1 MNATMPQ
8 DMNIPEGKVFPENDS
23 RESGPRIDDGSVV
36 EQPVERALETSKE
49 RAGERFSEIL
59 SRIPKTTAPTGTASD
74 DGQIELD
81 AKSVYN
87 ETDEETRITMLLSL
101 VETKGP
107 VYAVRVA
114 QHLNDNFVLDRMHD
128 ELAGRFYE
136 ALVSKG
142 VLRDE

>member
-1 MNATMPQ
+1 MPQ
-8 DMNIPEGKVFPENDS
+8 DMNISEGKILQEGDGHEIGPDFSGQPSIEQPSERSVESS
-23 RESGPRIDDGSVV
+23 RE
-36 EQPVERALETSKE
+36 RASEK
-49 RAGERFSEIL
+49 FSEIL
-59 SRIPKTTAPTGTASD
+59 SKVPTAQSPVSSATD

-87 ETDEETRITMLLSL
+87 ETDEEARVTMLLSL

-107 VYAVRVA
+107 VYAVKVA
-114 QHLNDNFVLDRMHD
+114 QHLNDYYVLDRMHD

-142 VLRDE
+142 VIRNE

>member
-1 MNATMPQ
+1 MPQ
-8 DMNIPEGKVFPENDS
+8 DIHIPEGKIFSENDS
-23 RESGPRIDDGSVV
+23 RESGPRIDDGSVI
-36 EQPVERALETSKE
+36 EQPVERALEASKE

-59 SRIPKTTAPTGTASD
+59 SRISKTTAPAVTASD
-74 DGQIELD
+74 DGQVELD

-87 ETDEETRITMLLSL
+87 EADEETRIAMLLSL

-142 VLRDE
+142 VIRDE